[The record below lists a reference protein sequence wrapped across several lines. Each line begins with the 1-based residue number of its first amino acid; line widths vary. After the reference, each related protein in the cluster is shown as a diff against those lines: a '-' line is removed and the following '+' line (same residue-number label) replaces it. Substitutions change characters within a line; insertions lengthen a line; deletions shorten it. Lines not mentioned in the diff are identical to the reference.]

1 MNTVQSDFFSNHFG
15 RGAALESRPPH
26 VWRAK
31 DLLHDLG
38 LLTSSRLRAIRR
50 QAAQAA
56 PRKVLIAGIEVPSRA
71 ADIHRVIADMSRG
84 SHHSLTVSTVVMGNS
99 GKFQN
104 IERALAAAPPLPGF
118 DWLIITDDDIAFA
131 RGFLDDLIAL
141 AEASGMSLLQPAH
154 RFRSHASYAIT
165 RRSAASLVRETRFVE
180 IGPLTLIKADVF
192 DKLIPF
198 PDSRWCYGIDLVWSE
213 VLRRGGH
220 RLGIV
225 DGAPVEHLRPVALS
239 YDIDSAIAEG
249 QALMRRFDVQTS
261 RGEFLSG
268 DRIVIATR

>member
-1 MNTVQSDFFSNHFG
+1 MAVLASNRRHLCRDRFG
-15 RGAALESRPPH
+15 QAVVEA
-26 VWRAK
+26 
-31 DLLHDLG
+31 
-38 LLTSSRLRAIRR
+38 R
-50 QAAQAA
+50 QADLQQA
-56 PRKVLIAGIEVPSRA
+56 EVDFKS
-71 ADIHRVIADMSRG
+71 S
-84 SHHSLTVSTVVMGNS
+84 
-99 GKFQN
+99 
-104 IERALAAAPPLPGF
+104 
-118 DWLIITDDDIAFA
+118 
-131 RGFLDDLIAL
+131 IAL
-141 AEASGMSLLQPAH
+141 AEASGLSLLQPAH
-154 RFRSHASYAIT
+154 RFRSHASYALT
-165 RRSAASLVRETRFVE
+165 QRRPASLVRETRFVE

-261 RGEFLSG
+261 RAEFLSG